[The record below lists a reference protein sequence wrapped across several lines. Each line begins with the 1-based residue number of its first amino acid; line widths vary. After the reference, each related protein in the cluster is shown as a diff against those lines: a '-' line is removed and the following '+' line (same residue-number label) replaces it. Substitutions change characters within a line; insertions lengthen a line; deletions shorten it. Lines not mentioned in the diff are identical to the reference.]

1 MEPILKIGIVS
12 DSQCYDVREDWG
24 MSNLAKALKILSP
37 KNPEIIIMPG
47 DLADLGEY
55 PGAFTLYK
63 ELCKEYFPS
72 PEPVQIA
79 CAGNHDLWGRDRNIP
94 SNMEF
99 LFKRFCEK
107 MEIPHANPYHT
118 VIKGYDFI
126 TLSENINCNY
136 TPELIEKLA
145 VELKAA
151 AERDAEKPIFVIS
164 HFPPANTMSG
174 SWNKS
179 GKKALRELFNQYPQ
193 VISISGHTHYPLED
207 ERCIWQDEFTAFT
220 TSTLSYGCVAEK
232 LFNVCNG
239 IVPFAREAVQALY
252 MEVFVDHIDI
262 HRYNVEDFCEIKP
275 DKVWSFALPYDPANP
290 EYGIEKRSAE
300 RTPPAFPANAEF
312 VLRYDYGFVYAVF
325 EAAKHDDFVQY
336 YRIEAARKDANGV
349 YQTVKSVD
357 CISDFYRLKCNQ
369 AKRMF
374 FKLPDDML
382 IPGELHKI
390 SIYAI
395 ESFGKVSDPITLERL
410 IPADW
415 KFRKIEENIMPQE

>member
-94 SNMEF
+94 GNMEF

-136 TPELIEKLA
+136 TPELIGKLA

-179 GKKALRELFNQYPQ
+179 GKEALRELFNQYPQ

-207 ERCIWQDEFTAFT
+207 ERCIW
-220 TSTLSYGCVAEK
+220 K
-232 LFNVCNG
+232 MN
-239 IVPFAREAVQALY
+239 
-252 MEVFVDHIDI
+252 
-262 HRYNVEDFCEIKP
+262 
-275 DKVWSFALPYDPANP
+275 LPPL
-290 EYGIEKRSAE
+290 
-300 RTPPAFPANAEF
+300 PPQ
-312 VLRYDYGFVYAVF
+312 L
-325 EAAKHDDFVQY
+325 
-336 YRIEAARKDANGV
+336 
-349 YQTVKSVD
+349 
-357 CISDFYRLKCNQ
+357 
-369 AKRMF
+369 
-374 FKLPDDML
+374 
-382 IPGELHKI
+382 
-390 SIYAI
+390 
-395 ESFGKVSDPITLERL
+395 
-410 IPADW
+410 
-415 KFRKIEENIMPQE
+415 